1 MFHRPL
7 PRTLQA
13 SLRDIDDPSERVRRS
28 AISDLARHA
37 RGEVTPP
44 VQEALQKA
52 LQDKDA
58 MVRTE
63 AAYALG
69 DAHVVGALPA
79 LLMAIDDNHPRVR
92 QAAIDSIGMLGDSR
106 ATTRLLRALHD
117 ERADVRFQAIIA
129 LGRVSPEHAL
139 DAIHEAAADDDPHV
153 RYIAV
158 RVCEELSTGPD
169 ASPGSPINLDPR
181 LEEAALRWLT
191 DIDEP
196 VRVAAAI
203 LLARGGNLAGRSMLV
218 RAVEGRVD
226 GLDPED
232 GAASIELAGSLGL
245 TETEPALVRMA
256 FSLRS
261 RLRRDAGSWMALVA
275 LARMGHQ
282 AARGQILGDLSA
294 WSRDRRSAAVA
305 AAGKARL
312 ADALPILQSMKGDD
326 SRADPA
332 LVDEALGLLQASQ
345 PSGDDADHRPA

>member
-1 MFHRPL
+1 M
-7 PRTLQA
+7 
-13 SLRDIDDPSERVRRS
+13 
-28 AISDLARHA
+28 
-37 RGEVTPP
+37 
-44 VQEALQKA
+44 QEALQKA

-58 MVRTE
+58 LVRTE

-69 DAHVVGALPA
+69 DAHVDGALPA
-79 LLMAIDDNHPRVR
+79 LLMAIDDEHPRVR
-92 QAAIDSIGMLGDSR
+92 QAAIDAIGMLGDSR
-106 ATTRLLRALHD
+106 ATTRLVRAVHD

-129 LGRVSPEHAL
+129 LGRISPEHAREAVY
-139 DAIHEAAADDDPHV
+139 DAATDDDPHV

-158 RVCEELSTGPD
+158 RVCEELSAGPE
-169 ASPGSPINLDPR
+169 ASPGSPITLEPG

-203 LLARGGNLAGRSMLV
+203 LLARGGNLAGRAMLV

-232 GAASIELAGSLGL
+232 AAASIELAGSLRL

-256 FSLRS
+256 FSLKS
-261 RLRRDAGSWMALVA
+261 RLRPDAASWMALVA
-275 LARMGHQ
+275 LARMGHEG
-282 AARGQILGDLSA
+282 ARRQILGDLSA

-312 ADALPILQSMKGDD
+312 ADALPVLQSMRGDE

-345 PSGDDADHRPA
+345 SSGEDANQRSA